1 MTNSVGGTYGQYMDY
16 RSDTYPKGR
25 TTTGYYLRKYL
36 DESHTDFSVIKVSTQ
51 TWVELRLAEIY
62 LIRAEA
68 NYRLGAS
75 GAALEDVNAVRQ
87 RPGVNLPALSGLS
100 GNDLFKAIRQERK
113 IELAFEGNRYWDVRR
128 WRTAVQDL
136 SHAWHGMRY
145 KLDWATQKYYVE
157 IVDNICGTPEPYF
170 NEMHYYW
177 PIAQSRTQQNPN
189 LLPNNPGWR

>member
-75 GAALEDVNAVRQ
+75 GACFGDVNAVRQ

-113 IELAFEGNRYWDVRR
+113 IELAYEGHLYWDMRR
-128 WRTAVQDL
+128 WKLADKEYNGYRVHGLKITPHRALSNSSMWIVICRTVNSWL
-136 SHAWHGMRY
+136 
-145 KLDWATQKYYVE
+145 KTYVFP
-157 IVDNICGTPEPYF
+157 IPYD
-170 NEMHYYW
+170 EL
-177 PIAQSRTQQNPN
+177 A
-189 LLPNNPGWR
+189 NNSAIEQYDEWK

>member
-1 MTNSVGGTYGQYMDY
+1 MN
-16 RSDTYPKGR
+16 K
-25 TTTGYYLRKYL
+25 
-36 DESHTDFSVIKVSTQ
+36 
-51 TWVELRLAEIY
+51 
-62 LIRAEA
+62 IRARA
-68 NYRLGAS
+68 RHA
-75 GAALEDVNAVRQ
+75 RT
-87 RPGVNLPALSGLS
+87 
-100 GNDLFKAIRQERK
+100 AIDHARADPPDERK
-113 IELAFEGNRYWDVRR
+113 IVVAFQGNRYWDVRR

>member
-100 GNDLFKAIRQERK
+100 GNDLFKM
-113 IELAFEGNRYWDVRR
+113 RYVRNARSSWRMKGTSIGIMRR
-128 WRTAVQDL
+128 W
-136 SHAWHGMRY
+136 
-145 KLDWATQKYYVE
+145 KLAEQRSITVTVCTD
-157 IVDNICGTPEPYF
+157 
-170 NEMHYYW
+170 
-177 PIAQSRTQQNPN
+177 
-189 LLPNNPGWR
+189 